1 MVREKKINCQIVVW
15 LLSNVAHTFHSE
27 EISSFSKILVCSTFF
42 QWVCHRSPLFGQFLS
57 GCILKEKV
65 LTELARSSPDVH
77 MWRGWLGLN
86 WDSSTCNKALAI
98 IVWRRKTVFHIITHG
113 KNLIFAYFW
122 VRETVET
129 QKDWTHCQYQDWR
142 YDSLLVSLINPIWC
156 TFGDQR
162 TLEVEI
168 EGF

>member
-1 MVREKKINCQIVVW
+1 MSLTPFTLKVVLFFKKKSVLRSFLNYCTTDLHFLVV
-15 LLSNVAHTFHSE
+15 
-27 EISSFSKILVCSTFF
+27 
-42 QWVCHRSPLFGQFLS
+42 FLR
-57 GCILKEKV
+57 GCIVKEKA
-65 LTELARSSPDVH
+65 LTECARSSPDVH
-77 MWRGWLGLN
+77 MWRGLLGCN
-86 WDSSTCNKALAI
+86 WDLSTCNKALAI